1 MAYKLV
7 DRDDHHRVLMVV
19 EDDTTDLPDAAE
31 LTGTCSSTDYGNSNI
46 FQVFSTFS
54 AACEYLEEPL
64 PEPHVNGD
72 LQYLYVRRYNET
84 PVGRR
89 TNNRLPLRLPCWRK
103 GRWKSLT

>member
-1 MAYKLV
+1 MPYKLV
-7 DRDDHHRVLMVV
+7 DRDDHHRVLVV
-19 EDDTTDLPDAAE
+19 LDDDTTNLPDTSE
-31 LTGTCSSTDYGNSNI
+31 LTGTYSSTDYNASAV
-46 FQVFSTFS
+46 FQVLSTFS
-54 AACEYLEEPL
+54 VTCDYLEEPL
-64 PEPHVNGD
+64 PDPHVNGD